1 MTLPGADEL
10 GTATSRRGS
19 ARPYVAAALAM
30 VAFASNSLLTR
41 AALDGASIDAATFS
55 SIRIASGAAML
66 VLLMA
71 LRRRPATDRPT
82 RGSALPSAA
91 LLFLYAAAFSFAYT
105 RIGAGTGALLLFGV
119 VQTVMYSSAIARG
132 ERPGAMGWS
141 GLALAAVGLVVL
153 VAPGVHAPDLG
164 GALLMAVA
172 GVAWAGYTLRGRSA
186 QDALGSTARNF
197 VWALPFAGVLEAG
210 AILGDRGAVQVTP
223 TGVLLA
229 VLSGAVASG
238 LGYALWYAVLPRL
251 SGIQA
256 GIIQLSPAP
265 LAVLGG
271 LVLLGEGLTWR
282 VVLASAL
289 VLSGVAIGLV
299 APRYGVPRTP
309 YRRS

>member
-1 MTLPGADEL
+1 MTLPGADEV
-10 GTATSRRGS
+10 GTATPHHRS
-19 ARPYVAAALAM
+19 ARPYVAASLAM
-30 VAFASNSLLTR
+30 IAFASNSLLTR

-66 VLLMA
+66 VVLLA
-71 LRRRPATDRPT
+71 LRRRPPTVRPA

-141 GLALAAVGLVVL
+141 GLALAATGLVVL

-172 GVAWAGYTLRGRSA
+172 GVAWAGYSLRGRSA

-197 VWALPFAGVLEAG
+197 VWALPFAVVLEAG
-210 AILGDRGAVQVTP
+210 SLLGDRGAVHATP
-223 TGVLLA
+223 VGVLLA

-265 LAVLGG
+265 LAVVGG

-299 APRYGVPRTP
+299 APRYGVTRGPAD
-309 YRRS
+309 

>member
-1 MTLPGADEL
+1 VTLPGAEEI
-10 GTATSRRGS
+10 GTGTSRS
-19 ARPYVAAALAM
+19 ASPRPYVAAALAM

-41 AALDGASIDAATFS
+41 AALEGGSIDAASFS
-55 SIRIASGAAML
+55 SVRIVSGAAML
-66 VLLMA
+66 VALMA
-71 LRRRPATDRPT
+71 LRRRPAIVRPA
-82 RGSALPSAA
+82 RGGALPSAA
-91 LLFLYAAAFSFAYT
+91 LLFVYVAAFSFAYT

-141 GLALAAVGLVVL
+141 GLAMAATGLVVL

-186 QDALGSTARNF
+186 RDALGSTARNF
-197 VWALPFAGVLEAG
+197 VWALPFAVVLEAG
-210 AILGDRGAVQVTP
+210 SLLGDRGVGHVTP
-223 TGVLLA
+223 TGLLLA

-265 LAVLGG
+265 LAVVGG

-282 VVLASAL
+282 VVLASVL
-289 VLSGVAIGLV
+289 VLSGVAVGLV
-299 APRYGVPRTP
+299 APRYGVARG
-309 YRRS
+309 SGD

>member
-1 MTLPGADEL
+1 MGDAGDRGCWDVRMGL
-10 GTATSRRGS
+10 RGS
-19 ARPYVAAALAM
+19 GRPYAAASLAM

-41 AALDGASIDAATFS
+41 GALDGASIDAATFS
-55 SIRIASGAAML
+55 SLRIASGALML
-66 VLLMA
+66 VALMA
-71 LRRRPATDRPT
+71 LRRRPAAGPN
-82 RGSALPSAA
+82 RGSALAA
-91 LLFLYAAAFSFAYT
+91 AGLLFLYAAAFSFAYT

-132 ERPGAMGWS
+132 ERPGVMGWS

-172 GVAWAGYTLRGRSA
+172 GVAWAGYSLRGRSA
-186 QDALGSTARNF
+186 RDPLASTARNF
-197 VWALPFAGVLEAG
+197 VWALPFVVVLETSV
-210 AILGDRGAVQVTP
+210 LLVDRGAVQLTP
-223 TGVLLA
+223 RGALLA

-265 LAVLGG
+265 LAVVGG
-271 LVLLGEGLTWR
+271 LVLLGEGLSWR
-282 VVLASAL
+282 VVLASVL
-289 VLSGVAIGLV
+289 VLSGVAVGLV
-299 APRYGVPRTP
+299 APRYGVPR
-309 YRRS
+309 